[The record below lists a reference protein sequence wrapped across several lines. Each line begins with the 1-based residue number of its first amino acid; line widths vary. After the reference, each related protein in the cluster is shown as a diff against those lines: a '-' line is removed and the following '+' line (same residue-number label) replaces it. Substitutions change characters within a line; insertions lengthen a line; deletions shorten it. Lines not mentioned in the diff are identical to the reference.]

1 MSRSRPVEQGE
12 SLPYNHRRH
21 PPAPS
26 FLTFLKH
33 ERGFAALRLSTANV
47 LGTPFLG
54 WLVAEDVPRST
65 VSPVVITK
73 YFTGMCPPV

>member
-1 MSRSRPVEQGE
+1 MSRSIYAVQGE
-12 SLPYNHRRH
+12 PSPRNRH
-21 PPAPS
+21 LHQ
-26 FLTFLKH
+26 FLTSGKH